1 MSKVLVVFGSK
12 SDSGVYEK
20 IVRLLKKEKIDVEL
34 RIASAHR
41 APAEIDEIAKTDA
54 DLIIAGAGLSAA
66 LPGAIAAKTIK
77 PIIGVPVKSNYEGLD
92 ALLSIAQMPSGIPV
106 LAVGVEQTGVVIENA
121 KKILKD
127 YEGVTII
134 ADKETKAVEKAE
146 DILKEFKIDYKKE
159 LKADPKTITL
169 EFVYFDEPIE
179 QKDELVIYC
188 PLLMEDDDKAEAAIN
203 LLKHS
208 THGLWVGLNNGKNAA
223 LAAIEILNK
232 DGKYSNKLS
241 GFRTKK

>member
-1 MSKVLVVFGSK
+1 VVKLSKVLVFFGSK

-121 KKILKD
+121 KKILKLSF
-127 YEGVTII
+127 
-134 ADKETKAVEKAE
+134 AE
-146 DILKEFKIDYKKE
+146 
-159 LKADPKTITL
+159 
-169 EFVYFDEPIE
+169 
-179 QKDELVIYC
+179 
-188 PLLMEDDDKAEAAIN
+188 
-203 LLKHS
+203 
-208 THGLWVGLNNGKNAA
+208 
-223 LAAIEILNK
+223 
-232 DGKYSNKLS
+232 
-241 GFRTKK
+241 